1 MKVRFLT
8 LSMGPRG
15 MIRPGDVVDVPAGEA
30 KLLLAGKYAEPVEPA
45 EQKPDKE
52 EAPKDVRGNEPAG
65 GGAGHAG
72 RRKGPSKNQSR

>member
-45 EQKPDKE
+45 EPKPDKE
-52 EAPKDVRGNEPAG
+52 EAPQDVHGNEPAG

-72 RRKGPSKNQSR
+72 RRKGTSANKSR

>member
-30 KLLLAGKYAEPVEPA
+30 KLLLAGKYAEPVEP
-45 EQKPDKE
+45 
-52 EAPKDVRGNEPAG
+52 VG
-65 GGAGHAG
+65 G
-72 RRKGPSKNQSR
+72 STD